1 MDDDL
6 RNCSARLYP
15 QLHHDDNHPSNVALD
30 DLVGSYYDA
39 GYGFANITLRCDN
52 WTAATGS
59 PTSLSLTSNKCR
71 LVIERAEMFGKRVS
85 FQLQHVSGDKWLAWL
100 FVDDYATINRPTGCY
115 RAQVWFGSDGKPE
128 MIGLDIVMQGED
140 VPLIWFKRV

>member
-1 MDDDL
+1 MDDNL
-6 RNCSARLYP
+6 RNCSSRLYP
-15 QLHHDDNHPSNVALD
+15 LLHSDAVQSRPALD
-30 DLVGSYYDA
+30 DLVGSYFDA

-59 PTSLSLTSNKCR
+59 PTSLSLTSKECR
-71 LVIERAEMFGKRVS
+71 LVIERSELFGKRVS

-115 RAQVWFGSDGKPE
+115 RAQLWVGSDGKPG
-128 MIGLDIVMQGED
+128 MIGLDIVMEGND